1 MTTTPMYLLKTP
13 GNHTIEI
20 SQDQL
25 RSLLGEIE
33 AELHRSKVYRRVLAT
48 LQKML
53 GSSAEQAKILVKAVS
68 REAIGLAFQ
77 QFSQQHEQVAAVS
90 QQIGVASVAPKVAQ
104 ETNELSQCLTS
115 VKLQSKKT
123 NINTSEDSLPSENKV
138 VANKAQNPVI
148 SPEQKS
154 PEARRMR
161 WLNVHKKS
169 SHTKLTEQITV
180 EQHLEIIRQIGQQL
194 KKARE
199 SKGMSLSQLKTYT
212 HIPIHHMEALENG
225 NLELLPEDVFVRG
238 FIRIMGNTLGLNGT
252 ALAASLPASDTVKSV
267 LPSWCKSK
275 NTPTGIGWDIRPVH
289 LYLGYATLVAGAV
302 GGLSFMSQQANSD
315 QTHRSDAEI
324 QPASSRSQ
332 SAQKTETTVKPGLKS
347 SNAGIVVGSDIS
359 PPEAF

>member
-1 MTTTPMYLLKTP
+1 MTTTPMYLLRTP
-13 GNHTIEI
+13 GNHPIEI

-33 AELHRSKVYRRVLAT
+33 SELHRSKVYRRVLAN

-77 QFSQQHEQVAAVS
+77 KFSHQCEPVVTEVNQATN
-90 QQIGVASVAPKVAQ
+90 VASVAPKVEQ

-115 VKLQSKKT
+115 VKLQSKKA
-123 NINTSEDSLPSENKV
+123 NINTNEDRLSLEKKV
-138 VANKAQNPVI
+138 VVNKSPNPVI

-154 PEARRMR
+154 PEARQMR
-161 WLNVHKKS
+161 WLNVNKKS
-169 SHTKLTEQITV
+169 SHTKLTEQITA
-180 EQHLEIIRQIGQQL
+180 EQQLENIRQIGQQL

-199 SKGMSLSQLKTYT
+199 SKGMTLSQLKIYT

-225 NLELLPEDVFVRG
+225 KLELLPEDVFVRG
-238 FIRIMGNTLGLNGT
+238 FIRIMGNKLGLNG
-252 ALAASLPASDTVKSV
+252 AVLAASLPVSDTAKSV
-267 LPSWCKSK
+267 LPSWSKSK
-275 NTPTGIGWDIRPVH
+275 NTSTAVGWDIRPVH

-302 GGLSFMSQQANSD
+302 GGLSFMSQQANSN
-315 QTHRSDAEI
+315 QTNRSDAEI
-324 QPASSRSQ
+324 QSSSSP

-347 SNAGIVVGSDIS
+347 SNAGILVGPDIS
-359 PPEAF
+359 PPEVF